1 MSNLSEEF
9 YNAFRNLYDEYIL
22 VKKATILLEN
32 LDPKHKIHIAP
43 LNQLRSGFDHAF
55 KASVVDE
62 KQFQHEIIE
71 MQSHVRRAGYD
82 AFELLSSILAQSV
95 IGKIKWVS
103 NKALEIVFPE
113 YYTSISPQLT
123 NLQVKLAEIRT
134 DKDHFNNPFN
144 QYLTEIV
151 SLIEIYK
158 KVSSMIPALKE
169 YDRKQLLSKIIT
181 YGLTLISGIVIG
193 IIVAKFK

>member
-1 MSNLSEEF
+1 
-9 YNAFRNLYDEYIL
+9 LYDEYIL
-22 VKKATILLEN
+22 VKKVTILLEN

-55 KASVVDE
+55 KSSLVDE

-95 IGKIKWVS
+95 IGKIKWIS
-103 NKALEIVFPE
+103 NKALETVFPE
-113 YYTSISPQLT
+113 YYTNISAQLT

-134 DKDHFNNPFN
+134 DKNHFNNPFN

-158 KVSSMIPALKE
+158 KVTSMIPALKE

-181 YGLTLISGIVIG
+181 YGLTLISGIIIG
-193 IIVAKFK
+193 IAVAKFK